1 MSFMHNS
8 FTPGKE
14 NASQGENGL
23 FSGQMERNHWRKTPN
38 LGHESSFSFPETSPG
53 AHETSK
59 ERDVGQ
65 YSLPGSNRPE
75 NHVTTL
81 DSKSHST
88 FNIPPREEIGHQ
100 HSSTISGSSSFKWL
114 PDHKRTPEDFSKST
128 SNVFGSGT
136 PAVDRRLSSEPNY
149 FRYNSQLAENILK
162 NYGLE
167 RADMDELLSYPE
179 EQTTAEKLPYLLQ
192 NIRMKKAMRAASAFQ
207 SNSSSTS
214 QPTASASGIDAGV
227 GFGQEGVL
235 QDKMP
240 STLELIKVTKSEHT
254 AACSAGAHPMIGRNI
269 QSTALSCKNNF
280 LTASF
285 QSSNQSKDGLLES
298 FSKIKSGGL
307 GSSDDQMGSFKVKSP
322 PRLDYTRQL
331 QIQPNQTNTSGMTR
345 STGFGQR
352 GMPQKP
358 KIIIQPIKM
367 IGFAHTVKCVA
378 DVDESVKNICNT
390 VTMGGQT
397 LLMDGFQSST
407 QSKEASELSLVE
419 IKSTSLVPSDQIVS
433 LGSLNSPRNA
443 LPPPSSNPTDK
454 LETQQNQ
461 ALQSVSSLP
470 LQHKN
475 RDATSS
481 GESKAQGQGSN
492 IADPMKNQ
500 QKPQKINIH
509 SILQIFQAWQPAVS
523 FPAESV
529 SPSSLIPK
537 MPDVSYAVLPSAV
550 TSSDP
555 VSSVSQSPLIIKTEN
570 TAHVPSSKPQ
580 SPAETGPSQDLP
592 SLAMMHDYAAVMPR
606 TFSHTCS
613 LCKKECAQLKD
624 WVFHQ
629 NTTLHHANCK
639 RLRSRYPHWDG
650 VVPSLQRDASRSA
663 KTLPPTSLYH
673 HQKNKCDSQSHSC
686 SSSPRCSSSEDIGD
700 KSSSRSHSRSYS
712 PRHHRSS
719 RDGSRRSSSSSCSR
733 SWHHSSRNEKHKSTS
748 DVHLYNPH
756 RSRSKHKRN
765 RSSNSSSAHSG
776 SPSHHRSRDKRNRSN
791 SSSCQRRLQLCISRS
806 RSRSCSPYYDRSA
819 LSCYRARSGSSEKLS
834 SPKRMCK
841 KSRNHEQLS
850 RGRSP
855 ERRLAPRSDRK
866 QWSPKKSL
874 ERESSRRKTDGKQW
888 SPKRSLERESS
899 PRNTDDKQLSPIKI
913 RICQSSPR
921 MIDDKRCSSMS
932 GWKKQMSLRRTHDRQ
947 WSPKRSLERE
957 SSPRKT
963 DGNQLS
969 PIRIHIRQLSPR
981 MIDDQRWSP
990 TTGWKKQMSPRRT
1003 DEKRWSP
1010 TRSHERLSSPIRSHN
1025 KRYSPTRNHEQHSS
1039 SSGTDGK
1046 RWSPMRVRVRQSS
1059 PKNTDDKWWSLPRR
1073 TDERRRSPTRSRHRQ
1088 SSPRKNGDKGWSPT
1102 TKCEQQLPPK
1112 DANLKQWSPTK
1123 TYEQRS
1129 SAKNTDDKQWSLLR
1143 RTDEKLWSPMR
1154 SHEHQS
1160 SPGKTNDKQGSPAQS
1175 SEYRRRP
1182 GDKPWLPDKSHRQ
1195 QSFPGR
1201 DEEHFVPMQSDEEMS
1216 SLRRKRKRHASLEE
1230 LSSQKK
1236 KSCSIQMLTKRLLKK
1251 SVVQSASRQSNIAN
1265 VVNLVVPV
1273 LLSELAKTQES
1284 SPSLVLPS
1292 QAKNRKVLNLSSRGS
1307 KSCSSSQSNLPKLE
1321 WNPARS
1327 SKKLKDNT
1335 SKRALSIITEDWRKR
1350 HRV

>member
-1 MSFMHNS
+1 MYNS

-65 YSLPGSNRPE
+65 YSLPDSNRPE

-114 PDHKRTPEDFSKST
+114 PDHKRTPQDFSKST

-136 PAVDRRLSSEPNY
+136 PVEDRRLSSEPNY

-235 QDKMP
+235 QDKMS
-240 STLELIKVTKSEHT
+240 STLELIKVTKAEHT
-254 AACSAGAHPMIGRNI
+254 AACSAGADPMIGRNI

-285 QSSNQSKDGLLES
+285 QNSNQSKDGLLES

-331 QIQPNQTNTSGMTR
+331 QTQPNQTHTSGMTR

-352 GMPQKP
+352 GMPRYQKP

-367 IGFAHTVKCVA
+367 IGYAHTVKCVA

-433 LGSLNSPRNA
+433 VGGLNSPRNA

-481 GESKAQGQGSN
+481 GE
-492 IADPMKNQ
+492 
-500 QKPQKINIH
+500 
-509 SILQIFQAWQPAVS
+509 
-523 FPAESV
+523 
-529 SPSSLIPK
+529 
-537 MPDVSYAVLPSAV
+537 
-550 TSSDP
+550 T
-555 VSSVSQSPLIIKTEN
+555 
-570 TAHVPSSKPQ
+570 
-580 SPAETGPSQDLP
+580 ETGPSQDLP

-650 VVPSLQRDASRSA
+650 VVPS
-663 KTLPPTSLYH
+663 
-673 HQKNKCDSQSHSC
+673 SQ
-686 SSSPRCSSSEDIGD
+686 
-700 KSSSRSHSRSYS
+700 
-712 PRHHRSS
+712 
-719 RDGSRRSSSSSCSR
+719 
-733 SWHHSSRNEKHKSTS
+733 
-748 DVHLYNPH
+748 
-756 RSRSKHKRN
+756 
-765 RSSNSSSAHSG
+765 
-776 SPSHHRSRDKRNRSN
+776 
-791 SSSCQRRLQLCISRS
+791 

-841 KSRNHEQLS
+841 KSRNHEQQLS

-874 ERESSRRKTDGKQW
+874 ERESSRKKTDGKQW

-899 PRNTDDKQLSPIKI
+899 PRKTDDKQLSPIRI

-932 GWKKQMSLRRTHDRQ
+932 GWKKQMSPRRTHDRQ
-947 WSPKRSLERE
+947 WSPKRSLERQ

-963 DGNQLS
+963 DDDQLS

-990 TTGWKKQMSPRRT
+990 TTGWKKQMSSRRT
-1003 DEKRWSP
+1003 DDKRWSP

-1039 SSGTDGK
+1039 PRGTDGK
-1046 RWSPMRVRVRQSS
+1046 SWSPMRVRVRQSS
-1059 PKNTDDKWWSLPRR
+1059 PKNTDDKWWTLPRR
-1073 TDERRRSPTRSRHRQ
+1073 TDERRRSPTRSRRRQ

-1129 SAKNTDDKQWSLLR
+1129 SPKNTDDKKWSLLR

-1154 SHEHQS
+1154 SHENHS
-1160 SPGKTNDKQGSPAQS
+1160 SPGRTNDKQGSPAQS

-1216 SLRRKRKRHASLEE
+1216 SLRRKRKRHTSLEE

-1251 SVVQSASRQSNIAN
+1251 SAVQSASRQSNIAN

-1284 SPSLVLPS
+1284 STSLVLPS
-1292 QAKNRKVLNLSSRGS
+1292 QAKNQKVLNLSSRGS

-1350 HRV
+1350 HRVKARDGNEL